1 MYEKLYSCWK
11 LHLIYS
17 GAGMTREQESE
28 SEIIGRGDPMWSPEC
43 MKNCIPVGNYT

>member
-1 MYEKLYSCWK
+1 LLIGKKLDSCWS

-28 SEIIGRGDPMWSPEC
+28 IRARKRELSKRARNEQESE
-43 MKNCIPVGNYT
+43 K